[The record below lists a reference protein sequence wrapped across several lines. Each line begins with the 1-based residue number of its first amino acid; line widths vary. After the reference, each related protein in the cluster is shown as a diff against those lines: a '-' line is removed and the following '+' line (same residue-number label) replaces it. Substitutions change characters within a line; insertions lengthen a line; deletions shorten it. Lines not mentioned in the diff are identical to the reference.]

1 MSDKLL
7 DVLIVGAGPVGL
19 FCANELTRQ
28 GLSCRIIDK
37 KSALSDKSKAL
48 AIHIRTLDLLRDCS
62 FLDEVLI
69 QGQKVDGVLFKS
81 KGKEL
86 IHATYAHV
94 EADYHFVIDLPQSKT
109 EHIFHQGLVDRGLH
123 VEWQT
128 ELTEIEE
135 TANHTVSTLKQA
147 DGSIE
152 KVQSHW
158 IIACDGSHSTLRK
171 LVNAEFI
178 GSSFKQTWWLAD
190 LLIDW
195 GLPENKFIIYVSD
208 EGPAACF
215 PMGEKRYR
223 LVMTAPEKVMH
234 QAPTMEDII
243 RVFQARCTDPAT
255 LHDPVWISQFGIDH
269 KQIQN
274 YRYGRVFFAGDSAH
288 VHSPMGG
295 QGLNTGL
302 QDIYNLAWKLAL
314 VQKGLASDA
323 LLDSYHRERHPIAAG
338 VLKDTGVMT
347 RLIMISN
354 PVMIF
359 LRNFLLQMAMS
370 FDSVKNF
377 IMYNLAELSVSYAKS
392 PIVKVLGEKTRFK
405 IGGFLINSP
414 FIDAKSK
421 EKKELQQITQGTLH
435 HLFLFMGLET
445 DHKNQLLVFSELA
458 RAVTQ
463 QFKGLIKTHI
473 ILPQSEMTPVDEGI
487 SILIDESQK
496 MHQRFK
502 IDRPTAVL
510 VRPDKYIG
518 LTQMPFNKEELM
530 RYMENSYLLTN
541 SKV

>member
-7 DVLIVGAGPVGL
+7 DVLVVGAGPVGL

-37 KSALSDKSKAL
+37 KSTLSDKSKAL

-62 FLDEVLI
+62 FLDEILI
-69 QGQKVDGVLFKS
+69 EGQKVDGVMFKS

-86 IHATYAHV
+86 IHATYANV

-109 EHIFHQGLVDRGLH
+109 EHIFHQGLADRGLQ

-128 ELTEIEE
+128 ELMESEQSAT
-135 TANHTVSTLKQA
+135 HMVSTLKHV
-147 DGSIE
+147 DGSME
-152 KVQSHW
+152 QVQSQW

-195 GLPENKFIIYVSD
+195 ELPENKFIIYVSA
-208 EGPAACF
+208 EGPLACF

-223 LVMTAPEKVMH
+223 LVMTAPEKIMH
-234 QAPTMEDII
+234 QEPSIEDIT
-243 RVFQARCTDPAT
+243 RAFKARCTDSAT
-255 LHDPVWISQFGIDH
+255 LRDPIWISQFGIDH

-314 VQKGLASDA
+314 VQKGLATDA
-323 LLDSYHRERHPIAAG
+323 LLDSYHCERHPIAAE
-338 VLKDTGVMT
+338 VLKNTGAMT
-347 RLIMISN
+347 RLMMMSNPSMIS
-354 PVMIF
+354 
-359 LRNFLLQMAMS
+359 LRNFFLRIAMS
-370 FDSVKNF
+370 FDSIKNF
-377 IMYNLAELSVSYAKS
+377 VMYNLAELSVSYAKS
-392 PIVKVLGEKTRFK
+392 PIVKVLGEKTKFHV
-405 IGGFLINSP
+405 GELLMNFPLL
-414 FIDAKSK
+414 DAQTK
-421 EKKELQQITQGTLH
+421 EKRELQQATQGTLH
-435 HLFLFMGLET
+435 HLLLFVGLA
-445 DHKNQLLVFSELA
+445 DNNALSAFAELA
-458 RAVTQ
+458 ATVTQ

-473 ILPQSEMTPVDEGI
+473 ILPHSGMNIADKGI
-487 SILIDESQK
+487 SILIDEHQK
-496 MHQRFK
+496 MYQRFK
-502 IDRPTAVL
+502 ISQPTVVL
-510 VRPDKYIG
+510 IRPDKYIG
-518 LTQMPFNKEELM
+518 LTQMPVNKEELM
-530 RYMENSYLLTN
+530 EYLEHTYFLTS
-541 SKV
+541 SKI